1 MFYSCRLYVHI
12 LILDMNIPHTSCSKN
27 KGQPLDSSTAYDFLY
42 LADQDT
48 VQQTTSD
55 EPPAEPSKE
64 TPDTTDATYASV
76 LSTSEQSEQQIN
88 LHISPPVENGY
99 ASPDIRDQPEQPQL
113 HPSTHA
119 PPTCS
124 YSYVLPPDSSQ
135 QLEEP
140 QQHAQLDVS
149 TTTKKNDYSFVLSPE
164 VNQQPEE
171 PQQHTPLDV
180 PTTTKKND
188 YSFVLA
194 PELDQQPEEPR
205 RHTAL
210 DAPTTTKKNDY
221 SFVLPPEVNQQPEEP
236 QHQASIGATLETIGG
251 AHNDPEQPI
260 YQNIPISNKHSP
272 EPPEVAV
279 EHVYATVIMQNK
291 KKPRSAE
298 VPTEKPSAELL
309 EPANSPTLQPVPP
322 NPIYSGENKLH
333 IYLQ

>member
-149 TTTKKNDYSFVLSPE
+149 TTTKKNDYSFVL
-164 VNQQPEE
+164 
-171 PQQHTPLDV
+171 
-180 PTTTKKND
+180 
-188 YSFVLA
+188 A

-322 NPIYSGENKLH
+322 NPVYSGENKLH
-333 IYLQ
+333 IY

>member
-1 MFYSCRLYVHI
+1 MFYSYRLYVHI
-12 LILDMNIPHTSCSKN
+12 LILDMNIPHTPCSKN
-27 KGQPLDSSTAYDFLY
+27 KGQPQDSSTAYDFLY
-42 LADQDT
+42 LADEDT
-48 VQQTTSD
+48 VQQTTYD

-76 LSTSEQSEQQIN
+76 LSTSEQTEQQIN

-99 ASPDIRDQPEQPQL
+99 ASPDIRDQSEQPQL

-140 QQHAQLDVS
+140 QQHA
-149 TTTKKNDYSFVLSPE
+149 
-164 VNQQPEE
+164 
-171 PQQHTPLDV
+171 PLDA

-194 PELDQQPEEPR
+194 PEVNQQPEEPQQ
-205 RHTAL
+205 HTAL

-221 SFVLPPEVNQQPEEP
+221 SFVLAPEVNQQPEEP